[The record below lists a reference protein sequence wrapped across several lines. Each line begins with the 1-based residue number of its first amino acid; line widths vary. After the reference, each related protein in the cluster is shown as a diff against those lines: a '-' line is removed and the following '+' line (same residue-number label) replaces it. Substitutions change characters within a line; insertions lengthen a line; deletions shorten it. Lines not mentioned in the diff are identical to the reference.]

1 MSIYV
6 GNLSY
11 AVTEQDLK
19 TAFAQYG
26 AVKQVKLPI
35 DRETGKKQGFA
46 FVEMDN
52 DAEEAKAIKKLDG
65 GEWMGKT
72 LTINKAK
79 PQLNRMGGDNFVV
92 GNLF

>member
-26 AVKQVKLPI
+26 AVKQVKLTI
-35 DRETGKKQGFA
+35 DRETGKKRGFA
-46 FVEMDN
+46 LVEMDN
-52 DAEEAKAIKKLDG
+52 DTEEAKAINKLDG

-72 LTINKAK
+72 LTVNKANNRGNGSSGG
-79 PQLNRMGGDNFVV
+79 LNRF
-92 GNLF
+92 

>member
-35 DRETGKKQGFA
+35 DRETGKKRRFA
-46 FVEMDN
+46 FVEMD
-52 DAEEAKAIKKLDG
+52 DG
-65 GEWMGKT
+65 
-72 LTINKAK
+72 
-79 PQLNRMGGDNFVV
+79 
-92 GNLF
+92 

>member
-26 AVKQVKLPI
+26 AVKQVKLSI
-35 DRETGKKQGFA
+35 DPETGKKRGFA
-46 FVEMDN
+46 FVKMD
-52 DAEEAKAIKKLDG
+52 DGAEEAEAIRKLDG
-65 GEWMGKT
+65 DEWMGKT
-72 LTINKAK
+72 LTVNKSK
-79 PQLNRMGGDNFVV
+79 PRVNRMGGDILFT

>member
-6 GNLSY
+6 GNLSF

-35 DRETGKKQGFA
+35 DRETGKKRGFA
-46 FVEMDN
+46 FVEMN
-52 DAEEAKAIKKLDG
+52 DGAEEAKAIKKLDG

-72 LTINKAK
+72 LTVNKAK
-79 PQLNRMGGDNFVV
+79 PRVNRMGGDIIFT
-92 GNLF
+92 GSLF

>member
-11 AVTEQDLK
+11 AVTEKDLK
-19 TAFAQYG
+19 IAFAQYG

-72 LTINKAK
+72 LTINKA
-79 PQLNRMGGDNFVV
+79 
-92 GNLF
+92 